1 MRSQR
6 VLIGQTLN
14 TEPDHGRLILLN
26 LIKQSDMILGLIFGV
41 GVSKCQTVFAVGQV
55 TGLEIYDDRKRTIKQ
70 NRRMAFL

>member
-41 GVSKCQTVFAVGQV
+41 GVSKCQTVFAVGQA
-55 TGLEIYDDRKRTIKQ
+55 TGLVIYDDRTSIQ
-70 NRRMAFL
+70 SPIYL